1 MAGGRF
7 IIEMRSDE
15 IDEKSLHE
23 ALKAIG
29 QQKLT
34 ATFLTDV
41 TRTAEPGLSAALDG
55 TYANANEDQ
64 REHFLTD
71 LRVALVRLPYLR
83 VVSAS
88 SNNDVPYMILVAVQV
103 TNIGAMLE
111 AVKADVANVLDAE
124 AIRGRKTARLVR
136 DTLEGF
142 EVLIAVMD
150 DSGYFVTARLSVFM
164 GEQRR

>member
-15 IDEKSLHE
+15 IDEQSLHE
-23 ALKAIG
+23 ALKSIE
-29 QQKLT
+29 QKKLT
-34 ATFLTDV
+34 ATFLTDL
-41 TRTAEPGLSAALDG
+41 TRTAEPGLVSALEG

-71 LRVALVRLPYLR
+71 LRLALARLPYMR

-88 SNNDVPYMILVAVQV
+88 SNNDVPYMVLVTVQV
-103 TNIGAMLE
+103 TNIGAMID

-136 DTLEGF
+136 ETLEGF

-150 DSGYFVTARLSVFM
+150 DTGYFVTARMSVFM
-164 GEQRR
+164 GEQHR